1 MVELPTLYQWLF
13 KIAIIVFAIAVG
25 YIFVG
30 IDKVFPGFRKT
41 IVFKYIVTPLLYITG
56 GILVFLFIA

>member
-30 IDKVFPGFRKT
+30 IDKVFPKFKNT
-41 IVFKYIVTPLLYITG
+41 IVFKYIVTPLLYVIG

>member
-25 YIFVG
+25 YIYIGV
-30 IDKVFPGFRKT
+30 DKVFPRLKNT
-41 IVFKYIVTPLLYITG
+41 IIFKYIVTPLLYIAG
-56 GILVFLFIA
+56 GILVFLFIV